1 MFSYLITFNHPLL
14 SNHVLSPF
22 FPIMSCPLPSPH
34 FSLNFPTFLPAS
46 FLFFSSSSFLYCSSL
61 SYSALHNFDCL
72 RANKSTSA
80 WGVEARPPFLD
91 ADFMQLAMNI
101 DPAEKMITKGEI
113 ILMRCRQTEICF
125 FLFLYFL

>member
-1 MFSYLITFNHPLL
+1 MLNNIDLSSFFLTECHSSTNHSLILSYL
-14 SNHVLSPF
+14 V
-22 FPIMSCPLPSPH
+22 CYY
-34 FSLNFPTFLPAS
+34 FSIS
-46 FLFFSSSSFLYCSSL
+46 

-101 DPAEKMITKGEI
+101 DPAEKMITKGDSNRDRLVSI
-113 ILMRCRQTEICF
+113 VYLLNC
-125 FLFLYFL
+125 